1 MMRRLVNMVV
11 ERGCSGMYTLHRLD
25 VSKHLFYP
33 SRAAAEAASKTSGGK
48 VVSILPWLPAP
59 AMRFEPSPTT
69 LWDAGRLELFAL
81 VSPRSCED
89 RILCTNTAGHTT
101 LYNAYSDS
109 IQAMPNLLDGKGFMP
124 MAISIARPGG
134 GAMRAAPEEEDLYVM
149 NTAADLGDGRCC
161 FEVLRFDSHGSDG
174 PLGLPMGLRGWRCDP
189 LPPPPFAAN
198 ICSHTVVDDGST
210 ICVSVVP
217 SSGAGT
223 FCFDTIK
230 REWTQSAGGWSLPFD
245 GAAEYVPD
253 LKLWMGFCTGSQQLC
268 AWDLSA
274 MDKPPTLQHSWIDL
288 KTPEE
293 WSVSRFNLINLGG
306 GRFCIAKTFRVVSNG
321 RESFDSADSVK
332 DKFAVLTGK
341 DKFAVLT
348 GIEIVTSGVGR
359 GGDNDP
365 EEGLKMVRHKSI
377 RFMFTNELIRWVL

>member
-1 MMRRLVNMVV
+1 MGAMARMMRQFVNIVA
-11 ERGCSGMYTLHRLD
+11 ERGSSGMYTLHRLD

-33 SRAAAEAASKTSGGK
+33 SRAAAAEAAANKTNGK
-48 VVSILPWLPAP
+48 VSILPWLPA
-59 AMRFEPSPTT
+59 AVMRFEPSPTT
-69 LWDAGRLELFAL
+69 HWDAGRMELFAL

-101 LYNAYSDS
+101 LYNAYYNS

-124 MAISIARPGG
+124 MAISIARP
-134 GAMRAAPEEEDLYVM
+134 AAAAAPKEEDLYVM
-149 NTAADLGDGRCC
+149 NTASDLGDGRSC
-161 FEVLRFDSHGSDG
+161 FEVLRFGGDDSEEGG
-174 PLGLPMGLRGWRCDP
+174 PMAGLGGWRWDP
-189 LPPPPFAAN
+189 LPPPPITAN
-198 ICSHTVVDDGST
+198 ICSHTVVDDGRT
-210 ICVSVVP
+210 ICVSAVP

-230 REWTQSAGGWSLPFD
+230 REWTQQAAGGWSLPFD

-253 LKLWMGFCTGSQQLC
+253 LKLWMGFSTGSQQLC

-274 MDKPPTLQHSWIDL
+274 MDKPPTLRHSWIDL

-293 WSVSRFNLINLGG
+293 WSVTRFSLINLGG
-306 GRFCIAKTFRVVSNG
+306 GRFCIAKTFQVLSNG
-321 RESFDSADSVK
+321 RESYDSVDSVK
-332 DKFAVLTGK
+332 DKFAVLTG
-341 DKFAVLT
+341 
-348 GIEIVTSGVGR
+348 IEMVNSGVGC

-377 RFMFTNELIRWVL
+377 RYMFNNELIRWVL

>member
-1 MMRRLVNMVV
+1 MGRMMRRLVNMVV

-33 SRAAAEAASKTSGGK
+33 SSAAAEAASKTSGGK

-59 AMRFEPSPTT
+59 VMRFEPSPTT
-69 LWDAGRLELFAL
+69 HWDSGRMELFAL

-101 LYNAYSDS
+101 LYNAYSNS

-134 GAMRAAPEEEDLYVM
+134 TAAAPEEDDLYVM

-161 FEVLRFDSHGSDG
+161 FEVLRFGSLGGDDSEEDG
-174 PLGLPMGLRGWRCDP
+174 PMAGLRGWRWDP
-189 LPPPPFAAN
+189 LPPPTFAAN

-230 REWTQSAGGWSLPFD
+230 REWTKAGGGWSLPFD

-253 LKLWMGFCTGSQQLC
+253 LKLWMGFCTGNQQLC

-274 MDKPPTLQHSWIDL
+274 MDKPPTLKHSWIDL

-293 WSVSRFNLINLGG
+293 WSVTRFNLINLGG

-332 DKFAVLTGK
+332 DKFAVLTG
-341 DKFAVLT
+341 
-348 GIEIVTSGVGR
+348 IEMVTSGVGR

-377 RFMFTNELIRWVL
+377 RYMFDNEMTIRWVL